1 VQDRLF
7 AATGHLINKGVSPRN
22 RRDALASC
30 LVTATS
36 YRKQKAVARNIR
48 WQAILAFLGS
58 LLLIALLRHL
68 TAGRTT
74 VLVPAIGG
82 RYSEALVGYPQ
93 HINPLLARYGTP
105 ERDLCALIFTGLTR
119 AEASGEILPDLSQV
133 WEISEDTLTYTF
145 YLRQD
150 VRWHDGVPFTAQDVT
165 FTIGLIQSADFAGLP
180 ELAAAW
186 QDVETQMVDAYTVV
200 FRLPQAYAP
209 FLAQTTLGILPQH
222 VLSDISPAEFSRHR
236 FNQQPLGTGP
246 FRLET
251 LTAEYARLVPHAQF
265 YGSRPYL
272 NTLDLR
278 FYSDATSALA
288 AYDRGEVMGM
298 GGISPTLLS
307 QAASQPDL
315 NLFASPLSGYTLV
328 VLNNRQPIFAD
339 RQVRQALAYA
349 LDRQALI
356 DGLLNGQGI
365 VAHSPIMPGHWA
377 YELNVQQYHYDIRQ
391 AKRLLNRARLQVSP
405 SHSQRVRKSRQFLA
419 FTLMTDD
426 DPTHQQLATALAE
439 QWSRLGARVT
449 VETVPASVRDS
460 HLRSYQFD
468 AVLLEVALSA
478 DPDAYAWWHST
489 QTQGGQNFSGF
500 SNFAADEAL
509 QQGRLITE
517 RSQRWAFYRAF
528 QQIFAKEVPAILLYH
543 PVYMYGVDQRIKNV
557 QLGPLL
563 EPSHRFRAI
572 DRWYLVTQRVIVQ
585 QPPTPVP

>member
-1 VQDRLF
+1 MQDRLF
-7 AATGHLINKGVSPRN
+7 AATGHLINKGVSSCN
-22 RRDALASC
+22 RRDALAPC
-30 LVTATS
+30 LVTAIS
-36 YRKQKAVARNIR
+36 YRKQKAVARNIH

-58 LLLIALLRHL
+58 LLLIALLGHL

-105 ERDLCALIFTGLTR
+105 ERDLCALVFTGLTR
-119 AEASGEILPDLSQV
+119 AEANGEILPDLSQA
-133 WEISEDTLTYTF
+133 WEMSEDTLTYTF

-150 VRWHDGVPFTAQDVT
+150 VRWHDGVPFTAQDVA

-186 QDVETQMVDAYTVV
+186 QDVETQTVDAYTVV

-209 FLAQTTLGILPQH
+209 FLEQTTLGILPWH
-222 VLSDISPAEFSRHR
+222 VLSGISPAEAYRHS

-265 YGSRPYL
+265 YGPRPYL
-272 NTLDLR
+272 NTLDFR

-298 GGISPTLLS
+298 GGIPPELLS
-307 QAASQPDL
+307 RAASQPHL
-315 NLFASPLSGYTLV
+315 NLFTSPLSGYTLV
-328 VLNNRQPIFAD
+328 VLNNRRPIFAD
-339 RQVRQALAYA
+339 RHVRQALAYA

-377 YELNVQQYHYDIRQ
+377 YELNVQQYHHDIRQ
-391 AKRLLNRARLQVSP
+391 AKRLLNRAEVQGSSYQSR
-405 SHSQRVRKSRQFLA
+405 RVRGDRFLA
-419 FTLMTDD
+419 FTLLTDD
-426 DPTHQQLATALAE
+426 DPIHQQLATALAE

-460 HLRSYQFD
+460 YLYSYQFD

-478 DPDAYAWWHST
+478 DPDAYPWWHST
-489 QTQGGQNFSGF
+489 QAEGGQNFSGF

-509 QQGRLITE
+509 QQGRLITG

-528 QQIFAKEVPAILLYH
+528 QQVFAKEVPAILLYH
-543 PVYMYGVDQRIKNV
+543 QVYMYGIAQRIKNV
-557 QLGPLL
+557 QQGPLL